1 MQKNMGA
8 FQKLQFSEIGLIFL
22 FNLDTV
28 KIMNYIKS
36 RS

>member
-1 MQKNMGA
+1 MQKNMGRIP
-8 FQKLQFSEIGLIFL
+8 KLQFSEIGLIFL

-28 KIMNYIKS
+28 KIKMYIET